1 MAMSEKYMKG
11 EYSKIQV
18 LQSFNNNMTE
28 DVYKRKEVNYQSVT
42 NDTNEYYSEVVAAQ
56 ILQKYN
62 ILDSSAFEKYL
73 FASC

>member
-1 MAMSEKYMKG
+1 MSEKYMKG
-11 EYSKIQV
+11 EYSKMQV

-56 ILQKYN
+56 ILQN
-62 ILDSSAFEKYL
+62 IIF
-73 FASC
+73 

>member
-42 NDTNEYYSEVVAAQ
+42 NDTNEYYSEVVALSL
-56 ILQKYN
+56 IH
-62 ILDSSAFEKYL
+62 I
-73 FASC
+73 